1 MKVLIL
7 FLSFFL
13 FYSYGCKQ
21 GFLFNKSAKDPVI
34 AKVGDRSLF
43 TSQLDGL
50 IGEGTSLS
58 DSAAI
63 TDGFIQNWIRENLM
77 INEAEK
83 NVAADI
89 NLDKLVDDYRSSL
102 LVYNYEKRLVDQKLD
117 TIVSYVEK
125 IKFYNDNKN
134 QYILS
139 HPILKCV
146 VAKIPIKASGFS
158 AVRKAMEKSDLT
170 ETMFLFKENASFHF
184 IDTAKWLT
192 VEDLNALVPSGMIE
206 TERIEKGKVF
216 QKKDK
221 DSEYFV
227 KIIRYF
233 DENKIPPFEYI
244 EDKIN
249 KVILSDRKIHLLK
262 QFRQNLYDVG
272 VSEKE
277 FEIFK

>member
-1 MKVLIL
+1 MKFYILLIS
-7 FLSFFL
+7 FLLLCSF
-13 FYSYGCKQ
+13 GCKE
-21 GFLFNKSAKDPVI
+21 GFLFNRNPKDPLIV
-34 AKVGDRSLF
+34 KVGDRSLF
-43 TSQLDGL
+43 KSQLDGI
-50 IGEGTSLS
+50 IGEGTSLA

-117 TIVSYVEK
+117 TIVSYSEK
-125 IKFYNDNKN
+125 LKFYNENKN

-146 VAKIPIKASGFS
+146 VAKIPSKAPGFS
-158 AVRKAMEKSDLT
+158 TIRKAMEKSDLT
-170 ETMFLFKENASFHF
+170 ETMYLFKEKASFHF

-206 TERIEKGKVF
+206 NERMEKGRVF
-216 QKKDK
+216 QKKEK

-227 KIIRYF
+227 KIIRYY

-244 EDKIN
+244 EDKIT
-249 KVILSDRKIHLLK
+249 KVILSDRKIQLLK
-262 QFRQNLYDVG
+262 QFRQNLYDNG
-272 VSEKE
+272 IAEKG